1 MYLQL
6 WQFINVTG
14 LFQSIIDIEIDAD
27 KVEVDFNGQISV
39 LASI

>member
-14 LFQSIIDIEIDAD
+14 LFQCIDIEIDAD
-27 KVEVDFNGQISV
+27 RVEVDINGQISV